1 MVTKKNIL
9 TSRKTS
15 VFDNK
20 NNGAKCKTLNKT
32 LKREKKPEKS
42 YTVWDGT
49 RGGKTFGTPEEAIAY
64 SNECIKK
71 SGEFFAV
78 TSTTKKV
85 THTFK
90 R

>member
-1 MVTKKNIL
+1 MKI
-9 TSRKTS
+9 KTS
-15 VFDNK
+15 K
-20 NNGAKCKTLNKT
+20 STTHRKP
-32 LKREKKPEKS
+32 LKREKKSEKN

-90 R
+90 M